1 MNLYTQ
7 ISDMF
12 SRELN
17 AHGRAFVNYEALA
30 GVEKKDMTIDG
41 FPAKLLFNPARV
53 RSVMADVS
61 PEALQQR
68 ACFLCP
74 DGVEEHQ
81 LTHNWDS
88 PTGHTYYIRV
98 NPFPIF
104 SPHFTVSSSVHERQE
119 LLPHL
124 ESMLHLAQQLPEMTI
139 FYNGP
144 MCGASAPDHMHFQAV
159 PRHSLPIEDHF
170 STNYANAI
178 LVQETDLQTHLAAV
192 KKVLAMG
199 TIPEEAS
206 QTGSLTIGA
215 SHAEEYEPRW
225 NIVSWYEPAPNGD
238 VQHSSMAQSAI
249 QNSSELSSQQKT
261 ILNNTEQPLNH
272 IEPTP
277 AGSFHTVIF
286 FRKESR
292 PMCFFAPEEE
302 RILFSPATV
311 EMAGIGIVANRESFD
326 RLTPDRLRDIIRE
339 VADTPYPVT
348 NSQ

>member
-1 MNLYTQ
+1 
-7 ISDMF
+7 MF
-12 SRELN
+12 SREL
-17 AHGRAFVNYEALA
+17 ASHGRAFVNYQALA

-41 FPAKLLFNPARV
+41 FPAQLFFNPARV

-61 PEALQQR
+61 PEALQKR

-74 DGVEEHQ
+74 DGIEEHQ

-88 PTGHTYYIRV
+88 PTGHIYYIRV

-124 ESMLHLAQQLPEMTI
+124 ESMLHLAKELPEMTI

-170 STNYANAI
+170 SANYANAI
-178 LVQETDLQTHLAAV
+178 LVQETDLLTHLSAV
-192 KKVLAMG
+192 KKILSLG

-206 QTGSLTIGA
+206 QTGSLTAGA

-225 NIVSWYEPAPNGD
+225 NIVSWYD
-238 VQHSSMAQSAI
+238 DR
-249 QNSSELSSQQKT
+249 
-261 ILNNTEQPLNH
+261 
-272 IEPTP
+272 
-277 AGSFHTVIF
+277 FHTIIF

-292 PMCFFAPEEE
+292 PQCFFYPEEE

-326 RLTPDRLRDIIRE
+326 RLTPAKLRDIIRE
-339 VADTPYPVT
+339 VAD
-348 NSQ
+348 NLL

>member
-1 MNLYTQ
+1 
-7 ISDMF
+7 MF
-12 SRELN
+12 SREL
-17 AHGRAFVNYEALA
+17 ASHGRAFVNYQALS
-30 GVEKKDMTIDG
+30 GVEVKDMTIDG
-41 FPAKLLFNPARV
+41 FPAKLFFNPARV

-61 PEALQQR
+61 PEALQKR

-124 ESMLHLAQQLPEMTI
+124 ESMLHLAKELPEMTI

-178 LVQETDLQTHLAAV
+178 LVQETDLQNHLTAV
-192 KKVLAMG
+192 KKVLSLG
-199 TIPEEAS
+199 IIPEEAS
-206 QTGSLTIGA
+206 QTGSLTAGA

-225 NIVSWYEPAPNGD
+225 NIVSWYEPE
-238 VQHSSMAQSAI
+238 S
-249 QNSSELSSQQKT
+249 NSPQDGLTASETSGLTSNSHKRSF
-261 ILNNTEQPLNH
+261 NT
-272 IEPTP
+272 
-277 AGSFHTVIF
+277 VVF

-292 PMCFFAPEEE
+292 PQCFFAPEPE

-311 EMAGIGIVANRESFD
+311 EMGGIGIVANRESFD
-326 RLTPDRLRDIIRE
+326 RLTPARLRDIIRE
-339 VADTPYPVT
+339 VADTLPIT
-348 NSQ
+348 DTQ

>member
-1 MNLYTQ
+1 
-7 ISDMF
+7 MF
-12 SRELN
+12 SREL
-17 AHGRAFVNYEALA
+17 ASHGRAFVNYQALS
-30 GVEKKDMTIDG
+30 GVEVKDMTIDG
-41 FPAKLLFNPARV
+41 FPAKLFFNPARV

-74 DGVEEHQ
+74 DGVEENQ
-81 LTHNWDS
+81 LTHNWES

-124 ESMLHLAQQLPEMTI
+124 EAMLHLAKELPEMTI

-170 STNYANAI
+170 DANYANAI

-192 KKVLAMG
+192 KRVLSLG

-206 QTGSLTIGA
+206 QTGSLTAGA

-225 NIVSWYEPAPNGD
+225 NIVSWYEPA
-238 VQHSSMAQSAI
+238 SSPKF
-249 QNSSELSSQQKT
+249 NT
-261 ILNNTEQPLNH
+261 I
-272 IEPTP
+272 
-277 AGSFHTVIF
+277 IF
-286 FRKESR
+286 FRRESR

-326 RLTPDRLRDIIRE
+326 RLTPARLRDIIRE
-339 VADTPYPVT
+339 VADNPCI
-348 NSQ
+348 

>member
-1 MNLYTQ
+1 MKLFQLINE
-7 ISDMF
+7 MF
-12 SRELN
+12 SREL
-17 AHGRAFVNYEALA
+17 ASHGRAFVNYQALS
-30 GVEKKDMTIDG
+30 GVEVKDMTIDG
-41 FPAKLLFNPARV
+41 FPAKLFFNPARV

-61 PEALQQR
+61 PEALQKR

-119 LLPHL
+119 LLPHI
-124 ESMLHLAQQLPEMTI
+124 ESMLHLAKELPEMTI

-192 KKVLAMG
+192 KNVLALG

-206 QTGSLTIGA
+206 QTGSLTAGA

-225 NIVSWYEPAPNGD
+225 NIVSWYEPA
-238 VQHSSMAQSAI
+238 SSPKF
-249 QNSSELSSQQKT
+249 NT
-261 ILNNTEQPLNH
+261 I
-272 IEPTP
+272 
-277 AGSFHTVIF
+277 IF

-292 PMCFFAPEEE
+292 PQCFFAPEEE

-326 RLTPDRLRDIIRE
+326 RLTPEKLRDIIRE
-339 VADTPYPVT
+339 VADTPYPIA

>member
-1 MNLYTQ
+1 MKLFQLINE
-7 ISDMF
+7 MF
-12 SRELN
+12 SREL
-17 AHGRAFVNYEALA
+17 ASHGRAFVNYQALSR
-30 GVEKKDMTIDG
+30 VEVKDMTIDG
-41 FPAKLLFNPARV
+41 FPAKLFFNPARV

-124 ESMLHLAQQLPEMTI
+124 ESMLHLAKELPEMTI

-192 KKVLAMG
+192 KRVLSLG

-206 QTGSLTIGA
+206 QTGSLTAGA

-225 NIVSWYEPAPNGD
+225 NIVSWYEPE
-238 VQHSSMAQSAI
+238 S
-249 QNSSELSSQQKT
+249 NSPQDGLTASETSCLTSNSHRRSF
-261 ILNNTEQPLNH
+261 NT
-272 IEPTP
+272 
-277 AGSFHTVIF
+277 VVF

-292 PMCFFAPEEE
+292 PQCFFAPEPE

-326 RLTPDRLRDIIRE
+326 RLTPAKLRDIIQE
-339 VADTPYPVT
+339 VAD
-348 NSQ
+348 NFNK

>member
-1 MNLYTQ
+1 
-7 ISDMF
+7 MF

-17 AHGRAFVNYEALA
+17 AHGRAFLNYEALA
-30 GVEKKDMTIDG
+30 GVEVKDMTIDG
-41 FPAKLLFNPARV
+41 FPAKLFFNPARV

-74 DGVEEHQ
+74 DGVEENQ
-81 LTHNWDS
+81 LTHNWES

-104 SPHFTVSSSVHERQE
+104 SPHFTISSSVHERQE

-124 ESMLHLAQQLPEMTI
+124 EAMLHLAKELPEMTI

-178 LVQETDLQTHLAAV
+178 LVQETDLQSHLAAV
-192 KKVLAMG
+192 KRVLAMG

-225 NIVSWYEPAPNGD
+225 NIVTWYED
-238 VQHSSMAQSAI
+238 MW
-249 QNSSELSSQQKT
+249 
-261 ILNNTEQPLNH
+261 
-272 IEPTP
+272 
-277 AGSFHTVIF
+277 HTVIF
-286 FRKESR
+286 FRRESR

-326 RLTPDRLRDIIRE
+326 RLTPARLRDIIRE
-339 VADTPYPVT
+339 VADNPLA
-348 NSQ
+348 

>member
-1 MNLYTQ
+1 
-7 ISDMF
+7 MF
-12 SRELN
+12 SREL
-17 AHGRAFVNYEALA
+17 ASHGRAFVNYQALS
-30 GVEKKDMTIDG
+30 GVEVKDMTIDG
-41 FPAKLLFNPARV
+41 FPAKLFFNPARV

-61 PEALQQR
+61 PEALQKR

-74 DGVEEHQ
+74 DGIEEHQ

-124 ESMLHLAQQLPEMTI
+124 ESMLHLAKELPEMTI

-170 STNYANAI
+170 NANYANAI
-178 LVQETDLQTHLAAV
+178 LVQETDLLTHLSAV
-192 KKVLAMG
+192 KKILSLG
-199 TIPEEAS
+199 TIPEKAS
-206 QTGSLTIGA
+206 QTGSLTAGA

-225 NIVSWYEPAPNGD
+225 NIVSWYD
-238 VQHSSMAQSAI
+238 DR
-249 QNSSELSSQQKT
+249 
-261 ILNNTEQPLNH
+261 
-272 IEPTP
+272 
-277 AGSFHTVIF
+277 FHTIIF

-292 PMCFFAPEEE
+292 PQCFFAPELE

-326 RLTPDRLRDIIRE
+326 RLTPAKLRDIIRE
-339 VADTPYPVT
+339 VAD
-348 NSQ
+348 NIID

>member
-1 MNLYTQ
+1 MGVEGTYPNEREEVMTLFQ
-7 ISDMF
+7 RINDMF

-17 AHGRAFVNYEALA
+17 AHGRAFLNYEALA

-41 FPAKLLFNPARV
+41 FPAQLFFNPARV

-61 PEALQQR
+61 PEALQKR

-170 STNYANAI
+170 DTNYANAI
-178 LVQETDLQTHLAAV
+178 LVQETDLQDHLAAV
-192 KKVLAMG
+192 KRVLAMG

-225 NIVSWYEPAPNGD
+225 NIVSWYD
-238 VQHSSMAQSAI
+238 D
-249 QNSSELSSQQKT
+249 T
-261 ILNNTEQPLNH
+261 
-272 IEPTP
+272 
-277 AGSFHTVIF
+277 FHTVIF
-286 FRKESR
+286 FRRESR

-326 RLTPDRLRDIIRE
+326 RLTPEKLREIIRE
-339 VADTPYPVT
+339 VADNLVE
-348 NSQ
+348 

>member
-1 MNLYTQ
+1 MNLFKE

-12 SRELN
+12 SRELDS
-17 AHGRAFVNYEALA
+17 HGRAFVNYQALSQ
-30 GVEKKDMTIDG
+30 VEVKDMTIDG
-41 FPAKLLFNPARV
+41 FPAQLFFNPARV

-61 PEALQQR
+61 PEALQKR

-88 PTGHTYYIRV
+88 PTGHIYYIRV

-124 ESMLHLAQQLPEMTI
+124 ESMLHLAKELPEMTI

-170 STNYANAI
+170 STNYAYAI
-178 LVQETDLQTHLAAV
+178 LVQETDLQAHLAAV
-192 KKVLAMG
+192 KQVLSLG

-206 QTGSLTIGA
+206 QTGSLTAGA

-225 NIVSWYEPAPNGD
+225 NIISWYEPE
-238 VQHSSMAQSAI
+238 SSASVVSDLQGKARSTGAADL
-249 QNSSELSSQQKT
+249 QPTGRSYNT
-261 ILNNTEQPLNH
+261 I
-272 IEPTP
+272 
-277 AGSFHTVIF
+277 VF

-292 PMCFFAPEEE
+292 PQCFFAPEEE

-326 RLTPDRLRDIIRE
+326 RLTPEKLRDIIRE
-339 VADTPYPVT
+339 VAD
-348 NSQ
+348 NLL

>member
-1 MNLYTQ
+1 MTLYQQ
-7 ISDMF
+7 ITDMF
-12 SRELN
+12 SREF
-17 AHGRAFVNYEALA
+17 ASHGRAFVNYQALSQ
-30 GVEKKDMTIDG
+30 VEVKDMTIDG
-41 FPAKLLFNPARV
+41 FPAKLFFNPARV

-61 PEALQQR
+61 PEALQKR

-119 LLPHL
+119 LVPHL
-124 ESMLHLAQQLPEMTI
+124 ESMLHLAKELPEMTI

-178 LVQETDLQTHLAAV
+178 LVQETDLQTHLAAF
-192 KKVLAMG
+192 KRVLSLG

-206 QTGSLTIGA
+206 QTGSLTAGA

-225 NIVSWYEPAPNGD
+225 NIVSWYEPA
-238 VQHSSMAQSAI
+238 SSPKF
-249 QNSSELSSQQKT
+249 NT
-261 ILNNTEQPLNH
+261 I
-272 IEPTP
+272 
-277 AGSFHTVIF
+277 IF

-292 PMCFFAPEEE
+292 PMCFFAPEPE

-326 RLTPDRLRDIIRE
+326 RLTPEKLRDIIRE
-339 VADTPYPVT
+339 VADTPYPIA
-348 NSQ
+348 NIQ

>member
-1 MNLYTQ
+1 MKLFQLINE
-7 ISDMF
+7 MF
-12 SRELN
+12 SRELE
-17 AHGRAFVNYEALA
+17 AHGRAFLNYEALG

-41 FPAKLLFNPARV
+41 FPAQLFFNPARV

-61 PEALQQR
+61 PEALQKR

-74 DGVEEHQ
+74 DGIEEHQ

-124 ESMLHLAQQLPEMTI
+124 ESMLHLAKELPEMTI

-170 STNYANAI
+170 DTNYANAI
-178 LVQETDLQTHLAAV
+178 LVQEADLQDQLAAV
-192 KKVLAMG
+192 KRILAMG

-206 QTGSLTIGA
+206 QTGSLTVGA

-225 NIVSWYEPAPNGD
+225 NIVSCYDEKW
-238 VQHSSMAQSAI
+238 
-249 QNSSELSSQQKT
+249 
-261 ILNNTEQPLNH
+261 
-272 IEPTP
+272 
-277 AGSFHTVIF
+277 HTVVF

-326 RLTPDRLRDIIRE
+326 RLTPSKLRDIIRE
-339 VADTPYPVT
+339 VADNPCT
-348 NSQ
+348 

>member
-1 MNLYTQ
+1 MKLFQLINE
-7 ISDMF
+7 MF
-12 SRELN
+12 SREL
-17 AHGRAFVNYEALA
+17 ASHGRAFVNYQALS
-30 GVEKKDMTIDG
+30 GVEVKDMTIDG
-41 FPAKLLFNPARV
+41 FPAKLFFNPARV

-61 PEALQQR
+61 PEALQKR

-124 ESMLHLAQQLPEMTI
+124 ESMLHLAKELPEMTI

-178 LVQETDLQTHLAAV
+178 LVQETDLQTHLSAV

-206 QTGSLTIGA
+206 QTGSLTAGA

-225 NIVSWYEPAPNGD
+225 NIVSWYEPA
-238 VQHSSMAQSAI
+238 SSPKF
-249 QNSSELSSQQKT
+249 NT
-261 ILNNTEQPLNH
+261 I
-272 IEPTP
+272 
-277 AGSFHTVIF
+277 VF
-286 FRKESR
+286 FRRESR
-292 PMCFFAPEEE
+292 PQCFFAPELE

-311 EMAGIGIVANRESFD
+311 EMAGIGIVANRDSFD
-326 RLTPDRLRDIIRE
+326 RLTPSKLRDIIRE
-339 VADTPYPVT
+339 VADTPYPIA

>member
-1 MNLYTQ
+1 MTLFQRIN
-7 ISDMF
+7 DMF
-12 SRELN
+12 SRELS
-17 AHGRAFVNYEALA
+17 AHGRAFHNYEALA
-30 GVEKKDMTIDG
+30 GVEVKDMTIDG
-41 FPAKLLFNPARV
+41 FPAQLFFNPARV

-61 PEALQQR
+61 PEALQKR

-74 DGVEEHQ
+74 DGIEEHQ

-124 ESMLHLAQQLPEMTI
+124 ESMLHLAKELPEMTI

-170 STNYANAI
+170 DTNYANAI
-178 LVQETDLQTHLAAV
+178 LVQEADLQDHLAAV
-192 KKVLAMG
+192 KRILAMG
-199 TIPEEAS
+199 TIPKEAS

-225 NIVSWYEPAPNGD
+225 NIVTWYETA
-238 VQHSSMAQSAI
+238 SSYDGLA
-249 QNSSELSSQQKT
+249 SSSKFNT
-261 ILNNTEQPLNH
+261 I
-272 IEPTP
+272 
-277 AGSFHTVIF
+277 VF
-286 FRKESR
+286 FRRESR

-311 EMAGIGIVANRESFD
+311 EMGGIGIVANRESFD
-326 RLTPDRLRDIIRE
+326 RLTPDKLRDIIRE
-339 VADTPYPVT
+339 VADTLPIPT
-348 NSQ
+348 SDNL

>member
-1 MNLYTQ
+1 MTLYQQ

-12 SRELN
+12 SREL
-17 AHGRAFVNYEALA
+17 ASHGRAFVNYQALS
-30 GVEKKDMTIDG
+30 GVEVKDMTIDG
-41 FPAKLLFNPARV
+41 FPAKLFFNPARV

-61 PEALQQR
+61 PEALQKR

-124 ESMLHLAQQLPEMTI
+124 ESMLHLAKELPEMTI

-159 PRHSLPIEDHF
+159 PRHSMPIEDHF
-170 STNYANAI
+170 DTNYANAI
-178 LVQETDLQTHLAAV
+178 LVQETNLQTHLEAV

-206 QTGSLTIGA
+206 QTGSLTANA

-225 NIVSWYEPAPNGD
+225 NIVSWYEPA
-238 VQHSSMAQSAI
+238 SSPKF
-249 QNSSELSSQQKT
+249 NT
-261 ILNNTEQPLNH
+261 I
-272 IEPTP
+272 
-277 AGSFHTVIF
+277 IF

-326 RLTPDRLRDIIRE
+326 RLTPSKLRDIIRE
-339 VADTPYPVT
+339 VADNPCT
-348 NSQ
+348 

>member
-1 MNLYTQ
+1 MGVEGTYPNEREEIMTLYQ
-7 ISDMF
+7 EIFSMF
-12 SRELN
+12 SRELE
-17 AHGRAFVNYEALA
+17 AHGRAFLNYQALS
-30 GVEKKDMTIDG
+30 GVEVKDMTIDG
-41 FPAKLLFNPARV
+41 FPAKLFFNPARV

-61 PEALQQR
+61 PEALQKR

-104 SPHFTVSSSVHERQE
+104 SPHFTVSSSIHERQE

-170 STNYANAI
+170 DANYANAV
-178 LVQETDLQTHLAAV
+178 LVQETDLQNHLTAV

-206 QTGSLTIGA
+206 QTGSLTAGA

-225 NIVSWYEPAPNGD
+225 NIVSWYEPA
-238 VQHSSMAQSAI
+238 SSPKF
-249 QNSSELSSQQKT
+249 NT
-261 ILNNTEQPLNH
+261 I
-272 IEPTP
+272 
-277 AGSFHTVIF
+277 IF

-292 PMCFFAPEEE
+292 PKCFFAPEEE

-311 EMAGIGIVANRESFD
+311 EMGGIGIVANRESFD
-326 RLTPDRLRDIIRE
+326 RLTPEKLRDIIRE
-339 VADTPYPVT
+339 VADTLPIT
-348 NSQ
+348 DTQ

>member
-1 MNLYTQ
+1 
-7 ISDMF
+7 MF

-41 FPAKLLFNPARV
+41 FPAKLFFNPARV

-74 DGVEEHQ
+74 DGIEEHQ

-238 VQHSSMAQSAI
+238 VQHSSMAQSAV
-249 QNSSELSSQQKT
+249 QNSSELSSLQKT

-277 AGSFHTVIF
+277 VGSFHTVIF

-326 RLTPDRLRDIIRE
+326 RLTPEKLRDIIRE
-339 VADTPYPVT
+339 VADTPYPIA

>member
-1 MNLYTQ
+1 MKLFQLITE
-7 ISDMF
+7 MF
-12 SRELN
+12 SREL
-17 AHGRAFVNYEALA
+17 ASHGRAFVNYQALS
-30 GVEKKDMTIDG
+30 GVEVKDMTIDG
-41 FPAKLLFNPARV
+41 FPAKLFFNPARV

-61 PEALQQR
+61 PEALQKR

-124 ESMLHLAQQLPEMTI
+124 ESMLHLAKELPEMTI

-206 QTGSLTIGA
+206 QTGSLTADA

-225 NIVSWYEPAPNGD
+225 NIVSWYEPA
-238 VQHSSMAQSAI
+238 SSPKF
-249 QNSSELSSQQKT
+249 NT
-261 ILNNTEQPLNH
+261 I
-272 IEPTP
+272 
-277 AGSFHTVIF
+277 IF

-326 RLTPDRLRDIIRE
+326 RLTPDKLRNIIRE
-339 VADTPYPVT
+339 VADTPYPIA
-348 NSQ
+348 NNQ

>member
-1 MNLYTQ
+1 
-7 ISDMF
+7 MF
-12 SRELN
+12 SREL
-17 AHGRAFVNYEALA
+17 ASHGRAFVNYQALS
-30 GVEKKDMTIDG
+30 GVEVKDMTIDG
-41 FPAKLLFNPARV
+41 FPAKLFFNPARV

-61 PEALQQR
+61 PEALQKR

-104 SPHFTVSSSVHERQE
+104 SPHFTVSSSIHERQE

-206 QTGSLTIGA
+206 QTGSLTAGA

-225 NIVSWYEPAPNGD
+225 NIVSWYEPAQQVDGVPPIGRPNRLLDASLLDIGKF
-238 VQHSSMAQSAI
+238 
-249 QNSSELSSQQKT
+249 NT
-261 ILNNTEQPLNH
+261 I
-272 IEPTP
+272 
-277 AGSFHTVIF
+277 VF

-292 PMCFFAPEEE
+292 PKCFFAPEEE

-326 RLTPDRLRDIIRE
+326 RLTPSKLRDIIHE
-339 VADTPYPVT
+339 VADYPL
-348 NSQ
+348 

>member
-1 MNLYTQ
+1 MNLFEE

-12 SRELN
+12 SREL
-17 AHGRAFVNYEALA
+17 ASHGRAFVNYQALSQ
-30 GVEKKDMTIDG
+30 VEVKDMTIDG
-41 FPAKLLFNPARV
+41 FPAKLFFNPARV

-61 PEALQQR
+61 PEALQKR

-81 LTHNWDS
+81 LTYNWDS

-124 ESMLHLAQQLPEMTI
+124 ESMLHLAKELPEMTI

-170 STNYANAI
+170 DANYANAI

-199 TIPEEAS
+199 IIPEEAS
-206 QTGSLTIGA
+206 QTGSLTANA

-225 NIVSWYEPAPNGD
+225 NIVSWYEPASSPNSLI
-238 VQHSSMAQSAI
+238 VSSPKF
-249 QNSSELSSQQKT
+249 NT
-261 ILNNTEQPLNH
+261 I
-272 IEPTP
+272 
-277 AGSFHTVIF
+277 VF

-292 PMCFFAPEEE
+292 PQCFFAPEEE

-326 RLTPDRLRDIIRE
+326 RLTPARLRDIIRE
-339 VADTPYPVT
+339 VADNPCT
-348 NSQ
+348 

>member
-1 MNLYTQ
+1 
-7 ISDMF
+7 MF
-12 SRELN
+12 SREL
-17 AHGRAFVNYEALA
+17 ASHGRAFVNYQALS
-30 GVEKKDMTIDG
+30 GIEVKDMTIDG
-41 FPAKLLFNPARV
+41 FPAKLFFNPARV

-61 PEALQQR
+61 PEALQKR

-124 ESMLHLAQQLPEMTI
+124 ESMLHLAKELPEMTI

-170 STNYANAI
+170 STNYAHAI
-178 LVQETDLQTHLAAV
+178 LVQEVDLQTHLAAV
-192 KKVLAMG
+192 KQVLSLG

-206 QTGSLTIGA
+206 QTGSLTAGA

-225 NIVSWYEPAPNGD
+225 NIVSWYEPA
-238 VQHSSMAQSAI
+238 SSPRF
-249 QNSSELSSQQKT
+249 NT
-261 ILNNTEQPLNH
+261 I
-272 IEPTP
+272 
-277 AGSFHTVIF
+277 VF

-292 PMCFFAPEEE
+292 PMCFFAPEKE

-326 RLTPDRLRDIIRE
+326 RLTPSKLRDIIRE
-339 VADTPYPVT
+339 VADNPCT
-348 NSQ
+348 

>member
-1 MNLYTQ
+1 
-7 ISDMF
+7 MF
-12 SRELN
+12 SREL
-17 AHGRAFVNYEALA
+17 ASHGRAFVNYQALS
-30 GVEKKDMTIDG
+30 GVEVKDMTIDS
-41 FPAKLLFNPARV
+41 FPAKLFFNPARV

-61 PEALQQR
+61 PEALQKR

-144 MCGASAPDHMHFQAV
+144 MCGASAPDPMHFQAV

-170 STNYANAI
+170 DANYAHAI

-192 KKVLAMG
+192 KRVLSLG

-206 QTGSLTIGA
+206 QTGSLTANA

-225 NIVSWYEPAPNGD
+225 NIVSWYEPAQQVDGVPPIGRPNGLLD
-238 VQHSSMAQSAI
+238 ASLLDI
-249 QNSSELSSQQKT
+249 GKFNT
-261 ILNNTEQPLNH
+261 I
-272 IEPTP
+272 
-277 AGSFHTVIF
+277 IF

-311 EMAGIGIVANRESFD
+311 EMGGIGIVANRESFD
-326 RLTPDRLRDIIRE
+326 RITPKVLRSMIQE
-339 VADTPYPVT
+339 VADDIFAH
-348 NSQ
+348 

>member
-1 MNLYTQ
+1 MNLYQQ
-7 ISDMF
+7 ITDMF
-12 SRELN
+12 SREL
-17 AHGRAFVNYEALA
+17 ASHGRAFVNYQALS
-30 GVEKKDMTIDG
+30 GVEVKDMTIDG
-41 FPAKLLFNPARV
+41 FPAKLFFNPARV

-61 PEALQQR
+61 PEALQKR

-124 ESMLHLAQQLPEMTI
+124 ESMLHLAKELPEMTI

-170 STNYANAI
+170 DTNYANAI
-178 LVQETDLQTHLAAV
+178 LVQEADLQDQLAAV
-192 KKVLAMG
+192 KRILAMG

-225 NIVSWYEPAPNGD
+225 NIVSWYDN
-238 VQHSSMAQSAI
+238 
-249 QNSSELSSQQKT
+249 
-261 ILNNTEQPLNH
+261 
-272 IEPTP
+272 
-277 AGSFHTVIF
+277 SFHTIIF

-311 EMAGIGIVANRESFD
+311 EMGGIGIVANRESFD
-326 RLTPDRLRDIIRE
+326 RLTPSKLRDIIRE
-339 VADTPYPVT
+339 VADTLPIT
-348 NSQ
+348 DTQ

>member
-1 MNLYTQ
+1 MNLYQQ
-7 ISDMF
+7 ITDMF
-12 SRELN
+12 SREL
-17 AHGRAFVNYEALA
+17 ASHGRAFVNYQALS
-30 GVEKKDMTIDG
+30 GVEVKDMTIDG
-41 FPAKLLFNPARV
+41 FPAKLFFNPARV

-124 ESMLHLAQQLPEMTI
+124 ESMLHLAKELPEMTI

-192 KKVLAMG
+192 KRVLSLG

-206 QTGSLTIGA
+206 QTGSLTAGA

-225 NIVSWYEPAPNGD
+225 NIISWYEPE
-238 VQHSSMAQSAI
+238 SSASVVSDLQGKARSTGAADL
-249 QNSSELSSQQKT
+249 QPTGRSYNT
-261 ILNNTEQPLNH
+261 I
-272 IEPTP
+272 
-277 AGSFHTVIF
+277 VF

-292 PMCFFAPEEE
+292 PQCFFALENE

-326 RLTPDRLRDIIRE
+326 RLTPSKLRDIIRE
-339 VADTPYPVT
+339 VA
-348 NSQ
+348 NNLL

>member
-1 MNLYTQ
+1 
-7 ISDMF
+7 MF
-12 SRELN
+12 SRELS
-17 AHGRAFVNYEALA
+17 AHGRAFHNYEALA
-30 GVEKKDMTIDG
+30 GVEVKDMTIDG
-41 FPAKLLFNPARV
+41 FPAKLFFNPARV

-61 PEALQQR
+61 PEALQKR

-124 ESMLHLAQQLPEMTI
+124 ESMLHLAKELPEMTI

-178 LVQETDLQTHLAAV
+178 LVQETDLQTHLSAV

-206 QTGSLTIGA
+206 QTGSLTAGA

-225 NIVSWYEPAPNGD
+225 NIVSWYEPA
-238 VQHSSMAQSAI
+238 SSPKF
-249 QNSSELSSQQKT
+249 NT
-261 ILNNTEQPLNH
+261 I
-272 IEPTP
+272 
-277 AGSFHTVIF
+277 VF

-292 PMCFFAPEEE
+292 PMCFFAPKEE

-326 RLTPDRLRDIIRE
+326 RLTPEKLRDIIRE
-339 VADTPYPVT
+339 VADKLV
-348 NSQ
+348 